1 MHSGITSA
9 SEIGNLMVK
18 GQSQR
23 SMSMVV
29 VARATVGGGPSV
41 GRRLAG
47 GELNSTWRR
56 LWKSS
61 QHRPAVG
68 GRV

>member
-18 GQSQR
+18 GQR
-23 SMSMVV
+23 SMVV

-61 QHRPAVG
+61 QHRPANMS
-68 GRV
+68 GRR